1 MKFQSM
7 KPFIRTLYE
16 EMEELLWRTM
26 SKLSS
31 QSIYQIKQKMTL
43 QGKPQQPELLVLDVY
58 NKKKKPIKMIDIGTK
73 AKSLFLPSP
82 LELDENVILLW
93 SIPKRLL
100 ILYEINNGRSSKETA
115 IELFL
120 SKLLQ
125 HSIVEKVLHQKA
137 SPALPSI

>member
-1 MKFQSM
+1 M

-43 QGKPQQPELLVLDVY
+43 QGKPEQLELLVLDVY

-82 LELDENVILLW
+82 LELDENVILFW
-93 SIPKRLL
+93 SIPKRLF
-100 ILYEINNGRSSKETA
+100 ILYEINNGRSSKETD

-120 SKLLQ
+120 LKLLQ
-125 HSIVEKVLHQKA
+125 HSIAEKVLH
-137 SPALPSI
+137 